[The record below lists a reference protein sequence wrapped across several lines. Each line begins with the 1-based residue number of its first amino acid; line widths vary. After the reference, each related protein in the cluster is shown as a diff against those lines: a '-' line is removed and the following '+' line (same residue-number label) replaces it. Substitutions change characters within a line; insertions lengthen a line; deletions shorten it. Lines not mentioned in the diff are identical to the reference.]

1 MLVDELRE
9 LTNNSKQYQEEYE
22 EIVEKLREVALGG
35 LNEMK
40 VMGGISNAVKDRLED
55 EGLTVTHKCELTHG
69 KSISYDLI
77 EW

>member
-22 EIVEKLREVALGG
+22 EIVRKLKEIAAGG

-40 VMGGISNAVKDRLED
+40 VMGSISKAVRNRLEK
-55 EGLTVTHKCELTHG
+55 EGLTITHKCNLDYYLT
-69 KSISYDLI
+69 SYDLI
-77 EW
+77 QW

>member
-9 LTNNSKQYQEEYE
+9 LTNNSKQYQKEYE
-22 EIVEKLREVALGG
+22 EIVKKLRDIALCG

-40 VMGGISNAVKDRLED
+40 VFNGISNAVKDKLRK
-55 EGLTVTHKCELTHG
+55 EGLTVTHKRELRHNL
-69 KSISYDLI
+69 SISYNLI

>member
-22 EIVEKLREVALGG
+22 EIVRKLREIAASG

-40 VMGGISNAVKDRLED
+40 VRGSISNAVRNRLEK
-55 EGLTVTHKCELTHG
+55 EGLTITHKCNLDYDLT
-69 KSISYDLI
+69 SYDLI
-77 EW
+77 QW

>member
-22 EIVEKLREVALGG
+22 DIVRKLREVAASG
-35 LNEMK
+35 LNE
-40 VMGGISNAVKDRLED
+40 VTIIDVSNVVRNRLE

>member
-22 EIVEKLREVALGG
+22 RIVRKLREVALGG

-40 VMGGISNAVKDRLED
+40 VMGGISNAVRNRLEK
-55 EGLTVTHKCELTHG
+55 EGLTITHKCNLEYG
-69 KSISYDLI
+69 QPISYDLI
-77 EW
+77 QW

>member
-22 EIVEKLREVALGG
+22 GIVRKLKEVALGG

-40 VMGGISNAVKDRLED
+40 VIGGISNAVKDKFED
-55 EGLTVTHKCELTHG
+55 EGLSVTHKCEFVYCQP
-69 KSISYDLI
+69 ISYDLI

>member
-22 EIVEKLREVALGG
+22 GIVKKLKEVALGG

-40 VMGGISNAVKDRLED
+40 VIGGISNAVKDRLRN
-55 EGLTVTHKCELTHG
+55 EGLIITHKCDLEYDLT
-69 KSISYDLI
+69 SYDLI
-77 EW
+77 QW

>member
-22 EIVEKLREVALGG
+22 GIVKKLKEIASGG

-40 VMGGISNAVKDRLED
+40 VFNGISNPVKDRLRN
-55 EGLTVTHKCELTHG
+55 EGLTITHKCNLEYDLT
-69 KSISYDLI
+69 SYDLI
-77 EW
+77 QW

>member
-22 EIVEKLREVALGG
+22 GIVKKLRDVAASD

-40 VMGGISNAVKDRLED
+40 IIDMSKQVRSRLED
-55 EGLTVTHKCELTHG
+55 EGLTITHKCNLDYDLT
-69 KSISYDLI
+69 SYDLI
-77 EW
+77 QW

>member
-22 EIVEKLREVALGG
+22 EIVRKLREVAAGG

-40 VMGGISNAVKDRLED
+40 VFNGISNAVKDRLRK
-55 EGLTVTHKCELTHG
+55 EGLSVTHKTELIHG
-69 KSISYDLI
+69 QPMGYDLI

>member
-9 LTNNSKQYQEEYE
+9 LTNNSKQYQKEYE
-22 EIVEKLREVALGG
+22 DIVRKLREIALGG

-40 VMGGISNAVKDRLED
+40 VMGGISNAVKDRLKR
-55 EGLTVTHKCELTHG
+55 EGLSVTHKTELIHG
-69 KSISYDLI
+69 QPISYDLI

>member
-22 EIVEKLREVALGG
+22 EIVRKLKEIAAGG

-40 VMGGISNAVKDRLED
+40 LMGGISNAVKDRLKR
-55 EGLTVTHKCELTHG
+55 EGLSITHKTELVYG
-69 KSISYDLI
+69 QPISYDLI

>member
-22 EIVEKLREVALGG
+22 GIVKKLREIAAGG

-40 VMGGISNAVKDRLED
+40 LMGGISDAVKDRLRK
-55 EGLTVTHKCELTHG
+55 EGLTIIHKCNLDYDLT
-69 KSISYDLI
+69 SYDLI
-77 EW
+77 QW

>member
-22 EIVEKLREVALGG
+22 RIVRKLREVALSG
-35 LNEMK
+35 LDKMK
-40 VMGGISNAVKDRLED
+40 VMGNISDITKDRLED
-55 EGLTVTHKCELTHG
+55 EGLTVIHKTELIHG
-69 KSISYDLI
+69 QPMGYDLI

>member
-22 EIVEKLREVALGG
+22 EIVRKLREIAAVG

-40 VMGGISNAVKDRLED
+40 LFNGISNPVKDRLRN
-55 EGLTVTHKCELTHG
+55 EGLTITHKCNLEYDLT
-69 KSISYDLI
+69 SYDLI
-77 EW
+77 QW

>member
-22 EIVEKLREVALGG
+22 KIVRKLKEVALGG

-40 VMGGISNAVKDRLED
+40 VIGGISNVVKDRLRN

>member
-22 EIVEKLREVALGG
+22 RIVKKLREVALAG

-40 VMGGISNAVKDRLED
+40 VMGGISKQVRSRLED
-55 EGLTVTHKCELTHG
+55 EGLTVTRKCDLEYG
-69 KSISYDLI
+69 SPISYDLI
-77 EW
+77 QW

>member
-9 LTNNSKQYQEEYE
+9 LTNNSKQYQKEYE
-22 EIVEKLREVALGG
+22 DIVEKLKDVAAGG

-40 VMGGISNAVKDRLED
+40 VMGGISNAVKDRLRK
-55 EGLTVTHKCELTHG
+55 EGLTVTHKCELTFNQPMG
-69 KSISYDLI
+69 YDLI

>member
-22 EIVEKLREVALGG
+22 EIVRKLREVAAGG

-40 VMGGISNAVKDRLED
+40 VFNGISNAVRNRLEK
-55 EGLTVTHKCELTHG
+55 EGLTVTHKCELRYNQPM
-69 KSISYDLI
+69 SYDII

>member
-22 EIVEKLREVALGG
+22 GIVRKLREIAASG

-40 VMGGISNAVKDRLED
+40 VFNGISNAVRNRLEK
-55 EGLTVTHKCELTHG
+55 EGLTITHKCNLDYDLT
-69 KSISYDLI
+69 SYDLI
-77 EW
+77 QW

>member
-9 LTNNSKQYQEEYE
+9 LTNNSKQYQKEYE
-22 EIVEKLREVALGG
+22 DIVEKLKDVAAGG

-40 VMGGISNAVKDRLED
+40 VMGGISNAVKDRLRK
-55 EGLTVTHKCELTHG
+55 EGLTITHKCNLDYDLT
-69 KSISYDLI
+69 SYDLI

>member
-22 EIVEKLREVALGG
+22 GIVRKLREIAAGG

-40 VMGGISNAVKDRLED
+40 VMDMSKQVRSRLED
-55 EGLTVTHKCELTHG
+55 EGLTITHKCDLEYDP
-69 KSISYDLI
+69 ISYDLI
-77 EW
+77 QW

>member
-22 EIVEKLREVALGG
+22 GIVEKLREIALSG

-40 VMGGISNAVKDRLED
+40 VMGNISNITKDRLRK
-55 EGLTVTHKCELTHG
+55 EGLTVTHKRELRHNL
-69 KSISYDLI
+69 SISYDLI